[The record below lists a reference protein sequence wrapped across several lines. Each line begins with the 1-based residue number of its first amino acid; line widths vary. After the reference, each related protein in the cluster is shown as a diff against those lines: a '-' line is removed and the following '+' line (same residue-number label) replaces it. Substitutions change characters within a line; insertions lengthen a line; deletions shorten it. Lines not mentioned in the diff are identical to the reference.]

1 MKLNHR
7 DGAYK
12 INTTYSGLSSGGH
25 LARHECLMAYVWIWI
40 LWPCM
45 ACHRTPSMA
54 SNAWSQYKPGR
65 VCGVSATLHVTRH
78 LSIFS
83 TMPCA
88 KAFSFLWPETCP
100 SNLVAAWNAKT
111 RHLDMACALSL

>member
-1 MKLNHR
+1 MKLKHR

-12 INTTYSGLSSGGH
+12 IITPYSGLSSGGH
-25 LARHECLMAYVWIWI
+25 LARHECLMAYMDIVAVHG
-40 LWPCM
+40 M
-45 ACHRTPSMA
+45 SSPSMA
-54 SNAWSQYKPGR
+54 SNAWSECKPGR
-65 VCGVSATLHVTRH
+65 VCGVSATLHVTPH

-88 KAFSFLWPETCP
+88 KTYPFLWPQTCP